1 MLAFFLLFAP
11 ISANAHNDIVITS
24 TLAASDG
31 YTENFC
37 KNIIFTSKIS
47 KKKCQDVVFKENKP
61 KVITFCQVA
70 IVNRK
75 SVKKCTKF
83 TVTPTAYLD
92 PKVNIENEEPYPD
105 LTQGEIIA
113 GIESPLGY
121 IIDDWDRKGPI
132 KYPNCKNLTYYINA
146 NTEDTLAIKEA
157 ILYIESIFG
166 YKLVEAPKGRYIPG
180 QIPESQE
187 ARTVDIVVYVDYGNK
202 DVVGFIND
210 VNTKGLNTN
219 TLAHDMENGG
229 WKIISSDVMLL
240 SSEFYGNDRKKFR
253 GVILHEFGHAFGLGH
268 PDIYLDSRPV
278 MSSFFTSD
286 GGNYKTSDLA
296 GAQLLKNDTSKCK

>member
-1 MLAFFLLFAP
+1 MITPLLLSSQ
-11 ISANAHNDIVITS
+11 IQTS
-24 TLAASDG
+24 VASDG
-31 YTENFC
+31 HTENFC
-37 KNIIFTSKIS
+37 KNIEFSSKLS
-47 KKKCQDVVFKENKP
+47 KKKCQDVVFMEDKAKTVN
-61 KVITFCQVA
+61 FCQVA
-70 IVNRK
+70 IVNKK
-75 SVKKCTKF
+75 SVKKCKKF
-83 TVTPTAYLD
+83 KVAPTAYVG
-92 PKVNIENEEPYPD
+92 PNENIEIEDVYRD

-166 YKLVEAPKGRYIPG
+166 YKLIEAPKGRYIPG

-210 VNTKGLNTN
+210 VNAKGLNTN
-219 TLAHDMENGG
+219 AMGHDMENGG

-240 SSEFYGNDRKKFR
+240 SSEWYGNDRKKFR

-268 PDIYLDSRPV
+268 PRIYLDSRPL
-278 MSSFFTSD
+278 MNAMFTIE
-286 GGNYKTSDLA
+286 GGDYKTSDLA
-296 GAQLLKNDTSKCK
+296 GAQLLKNDTSKCN

>member
-1 MLAFFLLFAP
+1 MRKRLIALL
-11 ISANAHNDIVITS
+11 VITPLLLS
-24 TLAASDG
+24 SQMQTSVASDG

-37 KNIIFTSKIS
+37 KNILFTSKLS
-47 KKKCQDVVFKENKP
+47 KKKCQDVVFMEDKAKTVN
-61 KVITFCQVA
+61 FCQVA
-70 IVNRK
+70 IINKK
-75 SVKKCTKF
+75 SVKKCKKF
-83 TVTPTAYLD
+83 KVAPTAYLD
-92 PKVNIENEEPYPD
+92 PNEDIGREEPLRD

-121 IIDDWDRKGPI
+121 IIDEWDRKGPI

-202 DVVGFIND
+202 DVINFIND
-210 VNTKGLNTN
+210 VDTKGLNTN
-219 TLAHDMENGG
+219 TMAHDMENGG
-229 WKIISSDVMLL
+229 WKIASSDVMLL
-240 SSEFYGNDRKKFR
+240 SSEWYGNDRKKFR

-268 PDIYLDSRPV
+268 PRIYLESRPM
-278 MSSFFTSD
+278 MSALFTSD
-286 GGNYKTSDLA
+286 GGNYKASDLA

>member
-1 MLAFFLLFAP
+1 MRKRLIALLVIIPLLLSSQIQPSLA
-11 ISANAHNDIVITS
+11 TE
-24 TLAASDG
+24 G

-37 KNIIFTSKIS
+37 KNIEFSSKLS
-47 KKKCQDVVFKENKP
+47 KKKCQDVVFMEDKAKTVN
-61 KVITFCQVA
+61 FCQVA
-70 IVNRK
+70 TINKK
-75 SVKKCTKF
+75 SVKKCKKF
-83 TVTPTAYLD
+83 KVTPTAYVD
-92 PKVNIENEEPYPD
+92 PNENIDTGKPLPD

-121 IIDDWDRKGPI
+121 IINDWDRKGPI

-157 ILYIESIFG
+157 ILYIESVFG

-202 DVVGFIND
+202 DVVVFIND
-210 VNTKGLNTN
+210 VNAKGLNTN
-219 TLAHDMENGG
+219 TMAHDMENGG

-240 SSEFYGNDRKKFR
+240 SSEWYGNDRKKFR
-253 GVILHEFGHAFGLGH
+253 GVTLHEFGHAFGLGH
-268 PDIYLDSRPV
+268 PEIYLDSRPL
-278 MSSFFTSD
+278 MSALFTSD

-296 GAQLLKNDTSKCK
+296 GAQLLKNDTSKCKV

>member
-1 MLAFFLLFAP
+1 MRKRLIALL
-11 ISANAHNDIVITS
+11 VITPLLLS
-24 TLAASDG
+24 SQIQTSVASDG
-31 YTENFC
+31 HTENFC
-37 KNIIFTSKIS
+37 KSIEFSSKLS
-47 KKKCQDVVFKENKP
+47 KKKCQDVVFMEDKAKTVN
-61 KVITFCQVA
+61 FCQVA
-70 IVNRK
+70 IINKK
-75 SVKKCTKF
+75 SVKKCKKF
-83 TVTPTAYLD
+83 KVAPTAYLD
-92 PKVNIENEEPYPD
+92 PNEDIGREEPLRD
-105 LTQGEIIA
+105 LTQGETIA

-121 IIDDWDRKGPI
+121 IIEEWDRKGPI

-146 NTEDTLAIKEA
+146 NAEDTLAIKEA

-166 YKLVEAPKGRYIPG
+166 YKLIEAPKGRYIPG

-210 VNTKGLNTN
+210 VNAKGLNTN
-219 TLAHDMENGG
+219 AMGHDMENGG

-240 SSEFYGNDRKKFR
+240 SSEWYGNDRKKFR

-268 PDIYLDSRPV
+268 PRIYLDSRPL
-278 MSSFFTSD
+278 MNAMFTIE
-286 GGNYKTSDLA
+286 GGDYKTSDLA

>member
-1 MLAFFLLFAP
+1 MEDKAKTV
-11 ISANAHNDIVITS
+11 N
-24 TLAASDG
+24 
-31 YTENFC
+31 
-37 KNIIFTSKIS
+37 
-47 KKKCQDVVFKENKP
+47 
-61 KVITFCQVA
+61 FCQVA
-70 IVNRK
+70 IINKK
-75 SVKKCTKF
+75 SVKKCKKF
-83 TVTPTAYLD
+83 KLSPTAYLD
-92 PKVNIENEEPYPD
+92 PNLNIGSEAPLPD

-121 IIDDWDRKGPI
+121 IIEEWDRKGPI

-146 NTEDTLAIKEA
+146 NAEDTLAIKEG

-166 YKLVEAPKGRYIPG
+166 YKLIEAPKGRYIPG

-210 VNTKGLNTN
+210 VNAKGLNTN
-219 TLAHDMENGG
+219 AMGHDMENGG

-240 SSEFYGNDRKKFR
+240 SSEWYGNDRKKFR

-268 PDIYLDSRPV
+268 PRIYLDSRPL
-278 MSSFFTSD
+278 MNAMFTIE
-286 GGNYKTSDLA
+286 GGDYKASDLA

>member
-1 MLAFFLLFAP
+1 M
-11 ISANAHNDIVITS
+11 
-24 TLAASDG
+24 
-31 YTENFC
+31 
-37 KNIIFTSKIS
+37 
-47 KKKCQDVVFKENKP
+47 ENKA
-61 KVITFCQVA
+61 KFVNFCQVA
-70 IVNRK
+70 IINKK

-83 TVTPTAYLD
+83 KVAPTAYVD
-92 PKVNIENEEPYPD
+92 PNVNIGSEAPLRD

-121 IIDDWDRKGPI
+121 IIEEWDRKGPI

-146 NTEDTLAIKEA
+146 NAEDTLAIKEA

-166 YKLVEAPKGRYIPG
+166 YKLIEAPKGRYIPG

-210 VNTKGLNTN
+210 VNAKGLNTN
-219 TLAHDMENGG
+219 AMGHDMENGG

-240 SSEFYGNDRKKFR
+240 SSEWYGNDRKKFR

-268 PDIYLDSRPV
+268 PRIYLDSRPL
-278 MSSFFTSD
+278 MNAMFTED
-286 GGNYKTSDLA
+286 GGNYKASDLA